1 MRFTA
6 LALVTGAALAMAAPV
21 GAQAPTPWKSYVSRD
36 LQFSFSAPGNV
47 TVERGTY
54 KGERSGDHPAV
65 IFRSSVN
72 GIEYRAIVVDFNAR
86 VGESASLLEEAL
98 VTFLGTRKT
107 LMDNYGRI
115 GNLYG
120 RKASVELPNNQ
131 GRSMA
136 SFYFN
141 KGYLYQMQATVTPQN
156 GDFGTPDLS
165 RFVDSEV
172 FQLRQMEA
180 TAVDLKLPP
189 EPAPPAAAGAG
200 RGGGGAAGGRGPGR

>member
-1 MRFTA
+1 MIA
-6 LALVTGAALAMAAPV
+6 GAALAMAAPV
-21 GAQAPTPWKSYVSRD
+21 DAQTPTPWKSYVSRD

-65 IFRSSVN
+65 IFRSNTN
-72 GIEYRAIVVDFNAR
+72 GIEYRAIVVDFNSQ
-86 VGESASLLEEAL
+86 VGDSASLLEEAL

-120 RKASVELPNNQ
+120 RKATVELPNNQ

-141 KGYLYQMQATVTPQN
+141 KGYLYQMQATVTPAN
-156 GDFGTPDLS
+156 GDFATPDLS

-172 FQLRQMEA
+172 FAVRQMEA
-180 TAVDLKLPP
+180 TAIDLKLPP
-189 EPAPPAAAGAG
+189 EPAPPAAANAG
-200 RGGGGAAGGRGPGR
+200 RGGAAPAGRGAPGR

>member
-1 MRFTA
+1 MRFKALILTA
-6 LALVTGAALAMAAPV
+6 VALTLAAPAA
-21 GAQAPTPWKSYVSRD
+21 AQNAVWKSYISRE
-36 LQFSFSAPGNV
+36 LQFSFTAPGNV

-65 IFRSSVN
+65 IFRSNAN

-86 VGESASLLEEAL
+86 AGESASLLEEAL
-98 VTFLGTRKT
+98 VTFMGTRKT

-115 GNLYG
+115 GDLYG
-120 RKASVELPNNQ
+120 RKATVELPNNQ

-141 KGYLYQMQATVTPQN
+141 KGYLYQMVATVTPQN

-172 FQLRQMEA
+172 FLARQMEA
-180 TAVDLKLPP
+180 NAVDLKLPP
-189 EPAPPAAAGAG
+189 EPAPAPAAAAG
-200 RGGGGAAGGRGPGR
+200 RGAPAAGRGAPAAGR